1 MSIRRFAVVSLVM
14 IAVAAGALSAVSAG
28 KTLTNDPLTGLPIP
42 PSEDKFNLGNEPMVM
57 DPSQMCKS
65 AMKSDFY
72 TPNGLK
78 MNATATW
85 YESKLPGFKK
95 VEGWHNATSIVF
107 YKPDGTA
114 SVALTGKPAP
124 QRKDSE
130 VHGIVY
136 SAFNPALP
144 VKAFSGFTTGNVDC
158 RQ

>member
-1 MSIRRFAVVSLVM
+1 MTIRRFAVVCLVV

-57 DPSQMCKS
+57 DPTQMCKS
-65 AMKSDFY
+65 SMKMDFY
-72 TPNGLK
+72 SPNGIK

-95 VEGWHNATSIVF
+95 VEGWHNSTSIVF
-107 YKPDGTA
+107 YKPDGTM
-114 SVALTGKPAP
+114 SVAMTGKPAP
-124 QRKDSE
+124 QGQDTD

-136 SAFNPALP
+136 STFTPALS
-144 VKAFSGFTTGNVDC
+144 VKAFAGFTNGNVDC

>member
-1 MSIRRFAVVSLVM
+1 MSIRRFAVVWLMV
-14 IAVAAGALSAVSAG
+14 IAAAAGALSAVSAG

-65 AMKSDFY
+65 TMKSDFY

-78 MNATATW
+78 MNATAAW

-95 VEGWHNATSIVF
+95 VEGWHNSTSIVF

-114 SVALTGKPAP
+114 AVALTGMPAP
-124 QRKDSE
+124 QGQDSG

-136 SAFNPALP
+136 SQFTPALP
-144 VKAFSGFTTGNVDC
+144 EKAFAGFATGNVDC
-158 RQ
+158 R

>member
-1 MSIRRFAVVSLVM
+1 MTIRRFAVVCLVV

-57 DPSQMCKS
+57 DPTQMCKS
-65 AMKSDFY
+65 SMKMDFY
-72 TPNGLK
+72 SPNGIK
-78 MNATATW
+78 MNATASW

-95 VEGWHNATSIVF
+95 AEGWHNSTSIVF
-107 YKPDGTA
+107 YKPDGTM
-114 SVALTGKPAP
+114 SVAMTGKPAP
-124 QRKDSE
+124 QGQDTD

-136 SAFNPALP
+136 STFTPALS
-144 VKAFSGFTTGNVDC
+144 VKAFAGFTNGNVDC